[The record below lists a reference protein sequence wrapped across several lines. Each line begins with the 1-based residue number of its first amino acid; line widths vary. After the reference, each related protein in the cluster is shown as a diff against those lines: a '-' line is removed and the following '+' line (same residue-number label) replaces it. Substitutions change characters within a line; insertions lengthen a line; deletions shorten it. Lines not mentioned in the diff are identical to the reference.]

1 MNINSTSGKGHE
13 RAPRWCRLHQTL
25 AWLSCRTRQARTNLA
40 QLWRQEAVR
49 HMVFSAIAALLGA
62 WLLSH
67 LLPHVPGLTEMVD
80 QVCATVDDPV
90 RRYLSTHS
98 QALPIT
104 AATTYSIW
112 KAVGFGSLLLGF
124 FHNRP
129 ARFIWTVW
137 AATTVP
143 MVWVATPGPGRPVA
157 TAVALLAWAVLSVLA
172 LRGLRLRP
180 PAFIHVDVH
189 NEAPPAPQVEVRAEI
204 HTTAP
209 THYMPYV
216 LPYLPPS
223 PN

>member
-1 MNINSTSGKGHE
+1 MTTNSAARNGHE
-13 RAPRWCRLHQTL
+13 HTPRWKPFNEVLGWMSRRWSQFV
-25 AWLSCRTRQARTNLA
+25 RNLA

-49 HMVFSAIAALLGA
+49 HMVFSAMATLLGA

-67 LLPHVPGLTEMVD
+67 LMPRVPGWTEMVD
-80 QVCATVDDPV
+80 QVGATVDDPV
-90 RRYLSTHS
+90 RRYLNTHS

-112 KAVGFGSLLLGF
+112 KAIGFGSLLLGF
-124 FHNRP
+124 FHNGP
-129 ARFIWTVW
+129 ARFIWTMW
-137 AATTVP
+137 AAATVP

-157 TAVALLAWAVLSVLA
+157 TAVALLAWALLSALA

-189 NEAPPAPQVEVRAEI
+189 NEAPHAPQVEVRAEI
-204 HTTAP
+204 HTTEP
-209 THYMPYV
+209 PYYMPYV
-216 LPYLPPS
+216 PPYLPPS